1 MNPRR
6 FPQRICRR
14 HVSNEG
20 ADLLIDRWTAVWP
33 TFRASGPSTAKPV
46 AMPAHDG
53 VRLHKHQR
61 RAPVPPASCQSD
73 PKQSVARLEMGS
85 LGRASQGR
93 QLLAQ
98 GQVLQ
103 DQLSMSTAR
112 QRQRTDDD
120 DEQLQHASI
129 VAAVAARF
137 NKDEFWRGS
146 AHGEHAGS
154 ATSQKRN
161 SRLVLVTAGI

>member
-1 MNPRR
+1 
-6 FPQRICRR
+6 
-14 HVSNEG
+14 
-20 ADLLIDRWTAVWP
+20 
-33 TFRASGPSTAKPV
+33 
-46 AMPAHDG
+46 
-53 VRLHKHQR
+53 
-61 RAPVPPASCQSD
+61 
-73 PKQSVARLEMGS
+73 MGS